1 MCFQLQIHLENSSN
15 CNIHQIQVNLT
26 SYLFCIIIYTSLAL
40 LVRIQVT
47 EKSKT
52 SGRKLTELRES
63 AHQLFKESELSEAN
77 GDEAKAEELHQAAQL
92 KEIEVMKL
100 LK

>member
-1 MCFQLQIHLENSSN
+1 MGKKESVHL
-15 CNIHQIQVNLT
+15 VFFNL
-26 SYLFCIIIYTSLAL
+26 LAL

-63 AHQLFKESELSEAN
+63 AHQLLKESELSEAN

>member
-1 MCFQLQIHLENSSN
+1 M
-15 CNIHQIQVNLT
+15 
-26 SYLFCIIIYTSLAL
+26 
-40 LVRIQVT
+40 T

-77 GDEAKAEELHQAAQL
+77 GDEARAEELHQAAQL

>member
-1 MCFQLQIHLENSSN
+1 M
-15 CNIHQIQVNLT
+15 
-26 SYLFCIIIYTSLAL
+26 
-40 LVRIQVT
+40 T

-63 AHQLFKESELSEAN
+63 AHQLLKESELSEAN

-100 LK
+100 LKWISLLLDDFSFPLYA